1 MLFFMVDIVRHSRR
15 INLNTNKSKRG
26 SHLNINGPVG
36 RSDVLTAI
44 AKTTPHHDLKLFD
57 DLELDETR
65 DKIHSLSEQHVDDND
80 NGSDLEKS
88 LEDVSSPVKRTV
100 NLQRSRN
107 TDDRRSAL
115 DTGGINNLRAYI
127 RHRKDS
133 IVQHVI
139 GYNYDDKSTAGGLYI
154 RVGTGTLSLV
164 SMLSAQT
171 RLSANLLH

>member
-1 MLFFMVDIVRHSRR
+1 
-15 INLNTNKSKRG
+15 
-26 SHLNINGPVG
+26 
-36 RSDVLTAI
+36 
-44 AKTTPHHDLKLFD
+44 
-57 DLELDETR
+57 
-65 DKIHSLSEQHVDDND
+65 
-80 NGSDLEKS
+80 EKS
-88 LEDVSSPVKRTV
+88 LEDVSLPVKRTV

-154 RVGTGTLSLV
+154 RVGTGIFCFGTVIHSALSI
-164 SMLSAQT
+164 LSNLEIIEGT
-171 RLSANLLH
+171 RWATVIDDF